1 MIDSERHGGPGLGVQ
16 FDATGLANLADIVA
30 HGVTVVLAAAEAHS
44 AVEHIVAPAAVRHA
58 GLLLVDQG
66 VDEQVN
72 GTLMGTSGNVRDGC
86 EHKGYSCITGPR
98 SKTRVEI
105 LN

>member
-1 MIDSERHGGPGLGVQ
+1 MIDSERHGVFGLGVHL
-16 FDATGLANLADIVA
+16 DAACHANLSDVVA

-44 AVEHIVAPAAVRHA
+44 AVEHIVAPAAICHA
-58 GLLLVDQG
+58 GLLLIDQG

-72 GTLMGTSGNVRDGC
+72 GTLMGTSGNVSDGC
-86 EHKGYSCITGPR
+86 EHKGYSCITGPC